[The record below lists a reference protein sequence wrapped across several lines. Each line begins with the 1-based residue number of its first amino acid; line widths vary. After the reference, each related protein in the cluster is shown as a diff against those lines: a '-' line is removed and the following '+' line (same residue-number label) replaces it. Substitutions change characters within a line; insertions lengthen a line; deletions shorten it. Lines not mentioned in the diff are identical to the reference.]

1 VALAAAL
8 KARNEGRID
17 PDAAVAC
24 LVTGSGFKD
33 RASVERMVEGNLCK
47 TIDLVDLATS
57 D

>member
-1 VALAAAL
+1 MALAGAL
-8 KARNEGRID
+8 KARGEGRID

-33 RASVERMVEGNLCK
+33 KTSVERMVEGKPCQSIELA
-47 TIDLVDLATS
+47 DLAAS